1 VLISPLAVILLDEM
15 EKAHKD
21 VAMIL
26 LQILDEG
33 VITDSQGRKVDFK
46 VKHLVF
52 PILVAGVDHDLSRT
66 RLFASLAIWA
76 ATSSLTPPRPTP

>member
-1 VLISPLAVILLDEM
+1 MSTAVILLDEL

-33 VITDSQGRKVDFK
+33 SVTDSQGRKVDFK
-46 VKHLVF
+46 NTIICL
-52 PILVAGVDHDLSRT
+52 
-66 RLFASLAIWA
+66 
-76 ATSSLTPPRPTP
+76 TSNLGELIRPPHFCV

>member
-1 VLISPLAVILLDEM
+1 MSITCCYADQIAAVILLDEL

-33 VITDSQGRKVDFK
+33 SITDSQGRKVDFK
-46 VKHLVF
+46 VCPANV
-52 PILVAGVDHDLSRT
+52 S
-66 RLFASLAIWA
+66 
-76 ATSSLTPPRPTP
+76 

>member
-1 VLISPLAVILLDEM
+1 VILLDEL

-33 VITDSQGRKVDFK
+33 SITDSQGRKIDFR
-46 VKHLVF
+46 VMSNF
-52 PILVAGVDHDLSRT
+52 YGCSRP
-66 RLFASLAIWA
+66 LAK
-76 ATSSLTPPRPTP
+76 LKFYVL

>member
-1 VLISPLAVILLDEM
+1 MLYSLAVILLDEL

-33 VITDSQGRKVDFK
+33 SITDSQGRKIDFK
-46 VKHLVF
+46 VGACRPCCPSHNLTIIAEYNHL
-52 PILVAGVDHDLSRT
+52 HDK
-66 RLFASLAIWA
+66 
-76 ATSSLTPPRPTP
+76 